1 MGKDSCLPSD
11 RMPRKATYFYPKLPS
26 GLEVNRLV

>member
-1 MGKDSCLPSD
+1 VIKAIADAGD

-26 GLEVNRLV
+26 GLVFNRLV